1 MIESNLNKFQVPAS
15 FPLDRVGERIFV
27 IGIGL
32 IGGSIVLDIKSLR
45 PEATIF
51 GIDSNESHLDEAI
64 ALGVIDA
71 GSTFDDLVNADFVIV
86 SVPVDAA
93 LTVLPKVLD
102 AIGEQTIVFEVGS
115 TKIPI
120 CEAVSNHPRRRNFIA
135 THPIA
140 GTEFSGPS
148 AAITGLFQGKT
159 NIICEVEKT
168 SFKLQEKALDLFKQM
183 GMRIRYMDPKSHD
196 KHIAYVSHLSHIS
209 AFMLGKTVI
218 EKEKHEQD
226 IFDMAGS
233 GFESTVRLAKSSPA
247 MWTPIFKQNRKQV
260 VKTLEEYISNLTQF
274 KDLLVNEDYD
284 AIFEEME
291 SVNRIKEILN
301 GMSPSTLKAEAV
313 NK

>member
-1 MIESNLNKFQVPAS
+1 MKV
-15 FPLDRVGERIFV
+15 FV

-32 IGGSIVLDIKSLR
+32 IGGSMALDIKTLH
-45 PEATIF
+45 PEAKIY
-51 GIDSNESHLDEAI
+51 GIDTNESHLAEAI
-64 ALGVIDA
+64 ALGVVDA
-71 GSTFDDLVNADFVIV
+71 AATFDDLVDADFVIV
-86 SVPVDAA
+86 SVPVDVA
-93 LTVLPKVLD
+93 LLVLPKVLD
-102 AIGEQTIVFEVGS
+102 VIGDNTIVFEVGS
-115 TKIPI
+115 TKMPI
-120 CEAVSNHPRRRNFIA
+120 CEVVANHPKRRNFIA

-148 AAITGLFQGKT
+148 AAIKGLFQGKT

-168 SFKLQEKALDLFKQM
+168 TFKLQEKALDLFKAM

-218 EKEKHEQD
+218 NKEKDEQD

-260 VKTLEEYISNLTQF
+260 VKTLEEYISNLSKF
-274 KDLLVNEDYD
+274 KELLEKEDYD
-284 AIFEEME
+284 AIYNEMQ
-291 SVNRIKEILN
+291 SVNKIKEILN
-301 GMSPSTLKAEAV
+301 GMNVK
-313 NK
+313 K

>member
-1 MIESNLNKFQVPAS
+1 MKV
-15 FPLDRVGERIFV
+15 FV

-32 IGGSIVLDIKSLR
+32 IGGSMVLDIKTLH
-45 PEATIF
+45 PEATIY
-51 GIDSNESHLDEAI
+51 GIDSNESHLAEAI
-64 ALGVIDA
+64 SLGVVEKA
-71 GSTFDDLVNADFVIV
+71 ATYKDLIHADFVIV
-86 SVPVDAA
+86 SVPVDVA

-102 AIGEQTIVFEVGS
+102 AIGDHTIVFEVGS
-115 TKIPI
+115 TKMPI
-120 CEAVSNHPRRRNFIA
+120 CEAVANHAKRRNFIA

-148 AAITGLFQGKT
+148 AAIKGLFQGKT

-168 SFKLQEKALDLFKQM
+168 TFKLQEKALQLFKAM

-218 EKEKHEQD
+218 DKEKHEQD

-260 VKTLEEYISNLTQF
+260 VKTLEEYISNLSKF
-274 KDLLVNEDYD
+274 KELLEKEDYE
-284 AIFEEME
+284 AIYNEMQ
-291 SVNRIKEILN
+291 SVNKIKEILN
-301 GMSPSTLKAEAV
+301 GMIK
-313 NK
+313 